1 MSHREAPKRRVN
13 PSGKVVWIARYTDS
27 RGRRRIAKPAWNR
40 GSGTFRLRRDAQRAI
55 DEAYALPEEHDT
67 VRGFLPVWLRN
78 SDRTERTDDTNRD
91 RINSV
96 LDVEIEG
103 REFGDFPLNEI
114 RRRHVKALTSHM
126 LLVHGR
132 AATGAAGVLRS
143 LSTFMEDAID
153 EDLADANPFR
163 GARVRRDDK
172 RALKK
177 SRPPQVFTFAE
188 MREFAACG
196 RPEVREATRRPK
208 KNPDDPDETPRFY
221 SARNFEPMIL
231 TIALSGMRLGEVL
244 ALRTSQIGDG
254 EFRPSGTAY
263 KGRIVEGNT
272 DEKTHVRRIPCPA
285 SLEFIIASWLAED
298 DRPDTDVLFPT
309 GAGNVWHSGSFY
321 RDVWT
326 PARIASGMSIRPH
339 DCRHSWVTHLRAA
352 GVDDADLAEVAG
364 HGVGT
369 MLSTYT
375 HSTGRSDAKI
385 RELLG

>member
-1 MSHREAPKRRVN
+1 MSHMERPKRRVN
-13 PSGKVVWIARYTDS
+13 PSGKVVWVARFTDS
-27 RGRRRIAKPAWNR
+27 KGRRRIAKPAWNR
-40 GSGTFRLRRDAQRAI
+40 GSGTFRLKRDAQRAI
-55 DEAYALPEEHDT
+55 DEAYGLPEEHDT
-67 VRGFLPVWLRN
+67 VRGYLPVWLAS

-91 RINSV
+91 RIKSV

-114 RRRHVKALTSHM
+114 RRRHVKALIGHM

-172 RALKK
+172 RATKK
-177 SRPPQVFTFAE
+177 SRPPQVFTFE
-188 MREFAACG
+188 QMREFAACG
-196 RPEVREATRRPK
+196 RAKIRQETPRPK
-208 KNPDDPDETPRFY
+208 KNPDDPNEKPRFY
-221 SARNFEPMIL
+221 SAVNYEPMLL
-231 TIALSGMRLGEVL
+231 TFALSGMRLGEIL
-244 ALRTSQIGDG
+244 ALRTRQFGGG

-263 KGRIVEGNT
+263 KGRIIEGNT

-285 SLEFIIASWLAED
+285 SLEFLIQTEALRD
-298 DRPDTDVLFPT
+298 DTEILFPT
-309 GAGNVWHSGSFY
+309 PKGTVWHSGTFY
-321 RDVWT
+321 RDVWK
-326 PARIASGMSIRPH
+326 PAQIASGMNIRPH

-352 GVDDADLAEVAG
+352 GVDDADLAEIAG
-364 HGVGT
+364 HGVDT

-375 HSTGRSDAKI
+375 HSTRGSDAKI